1 MSREVQEDQA
11 RWAANF
17 SGGEPGEI
25 DARRK
30 VDMEHASCYVKVGQD
45 ASCYVKVGQDV
56 PREEASQA
64 SEACGVKRCRHRGR
78 SRVDMGQIGGTQGN
92 VSGDTDTK

>member
-30 VDMEHASCYVKVGQD
+30 VDMEH

-78 SRVDMGQIGGTQGN
+78 SRVDMGQIGGTQGY